1 MRPVSQNFPFTF
13 MNLFKTKLF
22 LLLII
27 TGCTHLRE
35 VYKPSPPLNIDV
47 ERSYFSNGNIEYE
60 AEFVNGKL
68 DGLSRVWLE
77 DGTLISE
84 SEYSNDQ
91 PHGIWIKYHPI
102 GSVKYKVRYEY
113 GKKHGYE
120 RWFYENGQVKSE
132 QKYFHGQPKK
142 EITRWK
148 PNGTLVY

>member
-1 MRPVSQNFPFTF
+1 MRYVSQNFPFTF
-13 MNLFKTKLF
+13 MNLLKTILF

-27 TGCTHLRE
+27 TGCTHLG
-35 VYKPSPPLNIDV
+35 VVDNPSPSLNIDV
-47 ERSYFSNGNIEYE
+47 EQSYFSNGNIEYE

-68 DGLSRVWLE
+68 DGFTRVWLE

-91 PHGIWIKYHPI
+91 AHGLWIKYHLL
-102 GSVKYKVRYEY
+102 GSIKYKVRYEY

-132 QKYFHGQPKK
+132 QQFLHGQPEK

-148 PNGTLVY
+148 PDGTLVY